1 MAQGMGT
8 GGRNSLNGDAATT
21 VAAPDTVPPT
31 DDEASASSPTGSRT
45 TAIPV
50 VQVHPPRPRC
60 VLNIGITGHRM
71 DRLTDDLEPAAR
83 QRVTE
88 VLSLVTQV
96 VGEIHLKGAAWF
108 NGDKPELRLISA
120 LAEGADR
127 LCATVG
133 LELGYRLDCPLPFE
147 TAIYAEDFRTAD
159 SRAAFEMLIG
169 KADRVLELPGERAAA
184 ASAYSLVGGAI
195 LGSADILVAI
205 WNGQGS
211 GGRGGTGDV
220 VASAL
225 SMGKPVIHIPL
236 DPAEPIKLMWQ
247 GEGPSGSGWHSAL
260 EPPAMPFDHDE
271 LTEALSAIL
280 LPPNEAGEHSAL
292 NAFLA
297 EREELLLR
305 RIEYP
310 ILLAVTGV
318 AKLKPSAWR
327 KDPYLPAT
335 RSDWQRFDSYWQGR
349 IPHDRFNLLEHG
361 YAWVDNLANRFAQ
374 SFRSGHVVNF
384 AFSALA
390 VALALLGYLIG
401 GDRGQHPGRA
411 CGKLAAALAGLSAA
425 GGTAAADAQPA
436 PAGGRAA
443 AGRQRDQPHW
453 EPPLDRLVCRLH
465 LAPAGD
471 AAGPDRP
478 GPTGAA
484 DGPADQGRGGARDCL
499 SPPQLAP
506 DATCEPCAAPVR
518 IGVLHHDRAAVR
530 GLPGVEHGSGC
541 GDGEADGDLL
551 HRGDG
556 HPSRFRDRSL
566 RPEGTGRFCRKFS
579 PIGRHGRRAAGAG
592 VGTGHAPVAGAH
604 GGNRQCGGCHH
615 AGGPGRMAVDLPAAR
630 AGDPGLR
637 PGQRSQQ
644 SIPA

>member
-1 MAQGMGT
+1 MPDTAV
-8 GGRNSLNGDAATT
+8 DAA
-21 VAAPDTVPPT
+21 
-31 DDEASASSPTGSRT
+31 S
-45 TAIPV
+45 TAIPL

-60 VLNIGITGHRM
+60 VLNIGITGHRI
-71 DRLTDDLEPAAR
+71 DRLTDALEPTAR
-83 QRVTE
+83 DRVQK

-96 VGEIHLKGAAWF
+96 VGEVHLKGAAWF
-108 NGDKPELRLISA
+108 NGDRPEMRLISA

-127 LCATVG
+127 LCASVG

-147 TAIYAEDFRTAD
+147 AAVYAEDFRTAE
-159 SRAAFEMLIG
+159 SRTQFEALLG
-169 KADRVLELPGERAAA
+169 QADRVLELPGERAAA
-184 ASAYSLVGGAI
+184 AAAYSLVGGAI

-236 DPAEPIKLMWQ
+236 DPGEAVKLMWQ
-247 GEGPSGSGWHSAL
+247 GEGPSGSSWHSAL
-260 EPPAMPFDHDE
+260 EPPAVPFDHAQ

-318 AKLKPSAWR
+318 AKLRRSAWR

-335 RSDWQRFDSYWQGR
+335 RSDWARFDSYWQGW
-349 IPHDRFNLLEHG
+349 IPTDRFNLLEHG

-401 GDRGQHPGRA
+401 GKVKVAFVIGELMLIAAIVANTRVGHAESWQQRWLDYRQLAERLRPMRSLRLMAVARPPAVSATSRTGNRRWIDWYAGCIWRQLAMPRGRIDKAQLARLTDLLIKEEVGPEIAYHHRNSHRMQHVNHALHRFGSVCFITTVLLCIGFLGSTTFLDPA
-411 CGKLAAALAGLSAA
+411 TAKTAAIYFTVATATLPAF
-425 GGTAAADAQPA
+425 GTAAYGLRVQGDFAGSSARSAATADALQALVSELDTHPSLA
-436 PAGGRAA
+436 RTAAIGNAA
-443 AGRQRDQPHW
+443 AAIM
-453 EPPLDRLVCRLH
+453 L
-465 LAPAGD
+465 
-471 AAGPDRP
+471 
-478 GPTGAA
+478 
-484 DGPADQGRGGARDCL
+484 
-499 SPPQLAP
+499 
-506 DATCEPCAAPVR
+506 
-518 IGVLHHDRAAVR
+518 
-530 GLPGVEHGSGC
+530 
-541 GDGEADGDLL
+541 
-551 HRGDG
+551 
-556 HPSRFRDRSL
+556 
-566 RPEGTGRFCRKFS
+566 
-579 PIGRHGRRAAGAG
+579 
-592 VGTGHAPVAGAH
+592 
-604 GGNRQCGGCHH
+604 
-615 AGGPGRMAVDLPAAR
+615 VDLAEWRLTYQQR
-630 AGDPGLR
+630 ALEIPG
-637 PGQRSQQ
+637 
-644 SIPA
+644 

>member
-1 MAQGMGT
+1 
-8 GGRNSLNGDAATT
+8 
-21 VAAPDTVPPT
+21 VPPT

-401 GDRGQHPGRA
+401 GKVKIAFVIGELLLIAAIVANTRVGHAESWQQRWLDYRQLAERLRPMRSLRLLAVARPPAVSATSRTGNRRWIDWYAGCIWRQLAMPQGRIDQDRLARLTDLLIKEEVGPEIAYHHRNSHRMQHVNH
-411 CGKLAAALAGLSAA
+411 ALHQFGSVCFITTVLLCVGFLVSSMVLDAETAKRTAIFFTVATATLPAF
-425 GGTAAADAQPA
+425 GTAAYGLRVQGDFAGSSARSAATADALQELVSELDTHPSLA
-436 PAGGRAA
+436 RTAAIGNAA
-443 AGRQRDQPHW
+443 AAIM
-453 EPPLDRLVCRLH
+453 L
-465 LAPAGD
+465 
-471 AAGPDRP
+471 
-478 GPTGAA
+478 
-484 DGPADQGRGGARDCL
+484 
-499 SPPQLAP
+499 
-506 DATCEPCAAPVR
+506 
-518 IGVLHHDRAAVR
+518 
-530 GLPGVEHGSGC
+530 
-541 GDGEADGDLL
+541 
-551 HRGDG
+551 
-556 HPSRFRDRSL
+556 
-566 RPEGTGRFCRKFS
+566 
-579 PIGRHGRRAAGAG
+579 
-592 VGTGHAPVAGAH
+592 
-604 GGNRQCGGCHH
+604 
-615 AGGPGRMAVDLPAAR
+615 VDLAEWRLTYQQR
-630 AGDPGLR
+630 ALEIPG
-637 PGQRSQQ
+637 
-644 SIPA
+644 